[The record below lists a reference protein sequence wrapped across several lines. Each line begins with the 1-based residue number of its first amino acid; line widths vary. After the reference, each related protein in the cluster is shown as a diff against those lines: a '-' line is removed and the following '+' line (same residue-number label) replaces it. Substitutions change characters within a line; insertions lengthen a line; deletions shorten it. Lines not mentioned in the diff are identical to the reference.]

1 MMYATSTFP
10 TMTHYSDETRGSPP
24 GDLAVWFFICAE
36 LLAFGVFFLGFSI
49 ARRFD
54 RALFDAGQAT
64 LDTTAGLVN
73 TLLLITSSL
82 LVVRAVRALRQAR
95 PRVAVHRLLGGFALG
110 AAFLVVKGHE
120 YAVQFA
126 AGVSFDDDTFSMF
139 YIGLTGFHAMHV
151 VLGMVVLAVVAAQAA
166 AGRYTPTDC
175 NGAESGAAY
184 WHMVDLV
191 WLILFPLIYVMH

>member
-1 MMYATSTFP
+1 MDARTTFP
-10 TMTHYSDETRGSPP
+10 STTARAQQRGAPP

-36 LLAFGVFFLGFSI
+36 LLAFGVFFLGYAV

-54 RALFDAGQAT
+54 RALFDAGQAA
-64 LDTTAGLVN
+64 LDTSAGLVN

-82 LVVRAVRALRQAR
+82 LVARAVRALRAGRAR
-95 PRVAVHRLLGGFALG
+95 SAVHGFGGAFVLG
-110 AAFLVVKGHE
+110 AGFLVVKGHE
-120 YAVQFA
+120 YAVQFD
-126 AGVSFDDDTFSMF
+126 AGVALDRDTFSMF

-151 VLGMVVLAVVAAQAA
+151 ALGMLVLAVVGWQAA
-166 AGRYTPTDC
+166 AGRYTPGDC

-191 WLILFPLIYVMH
+191 WLILFPLVYVMH

>member
-1 MMYATSTFP
+1 MHTSTTFP
-10 TMTHYSDETRGSPP
+10 TMTLNPDEARWAPP

-36 LLAFGVFFLGFSI
+36 LLAFGVFFLGFSL

-82 LVVRAVRALRQAR
+82 LVARAVRALRGGQ
-95 PRVAVHRLLGGFALG
+95 PRRAVHGLLGAFALG
-110 AAFLVVKGHE
+110 AAFLGVKGHE
-120 YAVQFA
+120 YAVQFD

-151 VLGMVVLAVVAAQAA
+151 VLGMLVLAVVARQVA
-166 AGRYTPTDC
+166 AGRYTPADC

-191 WLILFPLIYVMH
+191 WLILFPLVYVIH

>member
-1 MMYATSTFP
+1 MYASTTFP
-10 TMTHYSDETRGSPP
+10 TMTTRSDEMRWAPP

-36 LLAFGVFFLGFSI
+36 LLAFGVFFLGFSV

-82 LVVRAVRALRQAR
+82 LVARAVRALRTGDSH
-95 PRVAVHRLLGGFALG
+95 VAVRRLLGAFLLG
-110 AAFLVVKGHE
+110 AGFLVVKGHE

-151 VLGMVVLAVVAAQAA
+151 VLGMLVLAVVARQAA
-166 AGRYTPTDC
+166 LGRYSPADC

-191 WLILFPLIYVMH
+191 WLILFPLVYVIH